1 MKSDEGNQKKLS
13 FDNLV
18 NLYNA
23 IVATISFVWDKVS
36 QDELSRFFFSAFL
49 ITCMMTAVRT
59 VKSWIKEI
67 KKQKRA
73 YDRQRKKALEHY
85 KTEPCSGSW
94 VFYEEEKITHQKE
107 YRKNCRD
114 IFRKCAIRLFLIIF
128 SIFS

>member
-67 KKQKRA
+67 
-73 YDRQRKKALEHY
+73 
-85 KTEPCSGSW
+85 
-94 VFYEEEKITHQKE
+94 
-107 YRKNCRD
+107 
-114 IFRKCAIRLFLIIF
+114 
-128 SIFS
+128 